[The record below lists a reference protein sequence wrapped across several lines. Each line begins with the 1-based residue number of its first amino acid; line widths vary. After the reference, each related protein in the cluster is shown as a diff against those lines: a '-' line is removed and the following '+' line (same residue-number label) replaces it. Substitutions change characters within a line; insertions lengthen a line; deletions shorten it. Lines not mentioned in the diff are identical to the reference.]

1 MTMTVVD
8 SRDARRTR
16 RWEVTIYMPNVSAR
30 FDGAKPDNRCYSV
43 GPRIDPIGSVRV
55 QEPFEVSTLDASG
68 DQLRPGVNVNSIDSN
83 RLFPVTGPINVEGVS
98 VGDVV
103 GIEVL
108 DLQLASEAHCW
119 TRPGL
124 GLIPGEDY
132 FVKQISTDS
141 PAWRFAGSPA
151 SGVPI
156 SLAPHIGTVGLSPA
170 ETRAARDLGAHGGNL
185 DVRAL
190 GSGAT
195 LWLVAQVDGGG
206 LYFGDVHAGIGD
218 GEVCGTGLEA
228 AAVIS
233 AQVHRRTDWTPAL
246 PTVST
251 SSGQWVVGVGESIE
265 QALVTVIA
273 AMTSIIAS
281 ELAMSADEARL
292 LISQLLIIRICQVVN
307 PRPSIVASL
316 GGGLDR
322 FLGPPALTAASAS
335 AQREAPGGD

>member
-1 MTMTVVD
+1 MGGD
-8 SRDARRTR
+8 DD
-16 RWEVTIYMPNVSAR
+16 MPKVSAY
-30 FDGAKPDNRCYSV
+30 FDGAKPGNHCYAL
-43 GPRIDPIGSVRV
+43 GPHTEAIGSVRV

-68 DQLRPGVNVNSIDSN
+68 DQLRPGVGFDSIDTN
-83 RLFPVTGPINVEGVS
+83 RLFPVTGPINIDGVFA
-98 VGDVV
+98 GDVV

-108 DLQLASEAHCW
+108 DLRLSSEAHCW

-124 GLIPGEDY
+124 GLLRGDDY
-132 FVKQISTDS
+132 VVKQIATES
-141 PAWRFAGSPA
+141 PAWRFSGGPA
-151 SGVPI
+151 PTVPI
-156 SLAPHIGTVGLSPA
+156 SLAPHVGTVGLTPA
-170 ETRAARDLGAHGGNL
+170 ETRAARDLGTYGGNL

-190 GSGAT
+190 GSEAT
-195 LWLVAQVDGGG
+195 LWLVAAVDGGG
-206 LYFGDVHAGIGD
+206 LYMGDVHAGIGD

-251 SSGQWVVGVGESIE
+251 SSRQWVVGVGESIE
-265 QALVTVIA
+265 QALVTVVS

-281 ELAMSADEARL
+281 ELAMSAAEARL

-322 FLGPPALTAASAS
+322 YLGPPAVTGAASAPGN
-335 AQREAPGGD
+335 ARHDAPGGEPT